1 MTLNENFVN
10 SFPRK
15 VSQNCCRQPYDAMM
29 EGKMAEL
36 ETKKGLLK
44 SKETDR
50 AKEEKDMTGNEAVQ
64 TVGCFA

>member
-1 MTLNENFVN
+1 
-10 SFPRK
+10 
-15 VSQNCCRQPYDAMM
+15 MM

-64 TVGCFA
+64 TAGCFA